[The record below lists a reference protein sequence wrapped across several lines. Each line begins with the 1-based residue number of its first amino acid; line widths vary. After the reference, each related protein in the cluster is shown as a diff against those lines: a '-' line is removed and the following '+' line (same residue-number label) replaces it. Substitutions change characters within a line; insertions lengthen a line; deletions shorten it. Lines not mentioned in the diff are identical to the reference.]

1 MSDISLLSD
10 DELIAL
16 SRPKQPTQQ
25 TDISSLSD
33 DQLRAL
39 LAPPQP
45 APQTAD
51 APPPE
56 EVDDPNWLQ
65 ENLGMPGGIGLGTV
79 GSIGGGMIGGPP
91 GAVVGG
97 VVGGAIGDFAG
108 TLYSELVYK
117 ETDIIDAYKLAVE
130 NALFSA
136 GTDIATLGILSKIKP
151 AYYLAKHKL
160 GLTAEETAREIVDG
174 VFGAGSRES
183 LEATQKILEDGGA
196 TLLPSQIRSSGLDNF
211 RESVA
216 SAGLISRGTI
226 DRNVQDV
233 NRAIKDGVSN
243 IVNRNAGGTDASP
256 AEMGNAFFT
265 LINAGQDAL
274 QSTYVKGLGEIQ
286 ASLGVGL
293 TNRISTNQ
301 ILKPLDAYIKSV
313 KGVAVDKVQPQSLK
327 FVEDQLG
334 RLRELPGGAFPVS
347 ELVTLDKS
355 FTQRITA
362 QFGPTGET
370 PNPQA
375 AAELAEIATQL
386 RTSIYNAMKNKNP
399 EAAEKYKALKG
410 AYGDGINALFPV
422 INKSYIKAAKNGSYV
437 ALGNLAAKA
446 TNINQ
451 IKTLRTSL
459 NTAFKEASKDPNAAL
474 PFASVKEIDELFKRG
489 FLSSRVSSSLTETAS
504 VSGLKGLA
512 KKLELP
518 AEAEK
523 YKYMLGADYPRFK
536 QLMNAVLETSDSA
549 AGDFG
554 QLMLRSAEAG
564 GIRNIASQLGSVV
577 VGGGM
582 GVAAAG
588 AVSTGPVVLG
598 GVAALFI
605 PQVFA
610 KIVTNPNYANR
621 LLLLTK
627 SKAGDLGYLNTA
639 AQLLVADVIDNI
651 TVSERD
657 AMVEYLS
664 KVAKEAAVEKNEN
677 E

>member
-16 SRPKQPTQQ
+16 SQPKQPTQQ

-51 APPPE
+51 GPPPE

-65 ENLGMPGGIGLGTV
+65 ENLGMPGGIGLGTL

-91 GAVVGG
+91 GAIAGG
-97 VVGGAIGDFAG
+97 VVGGAVGDFAG

-313 KGVAVDKVQPQSLK
+313 KGVVVDKIQPQSLK

-375 AAELAEIATQL
+375 AAELAEIATEL

-410 AYGDGINALFPV
+410 AYGDGVNALFPV

-459 NTAFKEASKDPNAAL
+459 HTAFKEASKDPNAAL

-518 AEAEK
+518 SEAEK

>member
-1 MSDISLLSD
+1 MSDISSISD
-10 DELIAL
+10 AELQAML
-16 SRPKQPTQQ
+16 PTQK
-25 TDISSLSD
+25 DISSLSD

-45 APQTAD
+45 TPQTAD

-65 ENLGMPGGIGLGTV
+65 KNLGMPGGIGLGTV
-79 GSIGGGMIGGPP
+79 GSIGGGMMGGPP

-174 VFGAGSRES
+174 AFGAGSRES

-313 KGVAVDKVQPQSLK
+313 KGVVVDKIQPQSLK

-459 NTAFKEASKDPNAAL
+459 HAAFKEASKDPNAAL

-518 AEAEK
+518 SEAEK

-564 GIRNIASQLGSVV
+564 GIRNIASQIGSVV

-610 KIVTNPNYANR
+610 KIVTNPSYANR